1 MSESGKT
8 AMNYQDFLD
17 HAERD
22 LFIIAE
28 AGVNHNGNLAEA
40 FKLVD
45 AAVAAGCDAVKFQ
58 TWITEMVY
66 SRDKSIKPEYQVRTT
81 GSAESEFDTVRRL
94 ELPFEDFRRIKAYCD
109 QRGILFFSTPD
120 EVDSADFLASLG
132 VGLMKTSSQDV
143 TNTPFL
149 RHVARLGVPLIFST
163 GACTLTELA
172 HGVETILGETRK
184 LVILHCVSSYPAP
197 VEEMNLSVIPNLRNL
212 FGCPVGLSD
221 HTTGVEAACAAVAL
235 GARIFEKHL
244 TLNKAMAG
252 PDHQASLDPGEMSD
266 YCRKL
271 RSIRAALGDG
281 VKRIMPSE
289 AGNRTAFSRYIVAA
303 RDMPIGTVLSAADF
317 RYKKVV
323 SGIAPKHTELVIGAK
338 LAVDVAADAVITWAM
353 LRFRE

>member
-1 MSESGKT
+1 MT
-8 AMNYQDFLD
+8 YQELLD
-17 HAERD
+17 RAEHD

-28 AGVNHNGNLAEA
+28 AGVNHNGDLAEA

-45 AAVAAGCDAVKFQ
+45 AAVEAGCDAVKFQ
-58 TWITEMVY
+58 TWITELVY

-81 GSAESEFDTVRRL
+81 GSTESEFDTVKKL
-94 ELPFEDFRRIKAYCD
+94 ELPFDAFRRIKEYCD
-109 QRGILFFSTPD
+109 QKGILFFSTPD
-120 EVDSADFLASLG
+120 ETASADFLAG
-132 VGLMKTSSQDV
+132 IGAGLMKTSSQDV

-149 RHVARLGVPLIFST
+149 RHVARLGMPVIFST

-172 HGVETILGETRK
+172 AGVETILGETRD

-197 VEEMNLSVIPNLRNL
+197 VEEMNLSVIPNLRNM

-244 TLNKAMAG
+244 TLDKAMAG
-252 PDHQASLDPGEMSD
+252 PDHQASLDPREMAA
-266 YCRKL
+266 YCRTL
-271 RSIRAALGDG
+271 RSIRTALGDG

-289 AGNRTAFSRYIVAA
+289 AANRTAFSRYIVAA
-303 RDMPIGTVLSAADF
+303 RDMPAGTVLRAEDL

-323 SGIAPKHTELVIGAK
+323 TGIAPGHVDLVIGAK
-338 LAVDVAADAVITWAM
+338 LAADVAEDAVIAWSM
-353 LRFRE
+353 LRFTA